1 MAWELDAAHSLI
13 EFSVKHMMVTTVKGR
28 FNKHSG
34 VLELDEQNPSASK
47 VDVTID
53 VNSVYTGDEKRDG
66 HLRSADFFDAEKYPT
81 ITYKS
86 TKVEELS
93 SERFRITGD
102 LTMHGVTKEVVF
114 DANLEGRAKNPW
126 GKNIAAFSISTSVNR
141 KDFDLNWNVALETGG
156 VLVSEKVNINI
167 EAEAIE
173 VVSEAAAAAAQA

>member
-34 VLELDEQNPSASK
+34 VLELDEQNPSASN

-53 VNSVYTGDEKRDG
+53 VGSVYTGDEKRDG

-102 LTMHGVTKEVVF
+102 LTMHGVTKEVIF
-114 DANLEGRAKNPW
+114 DASLEGRAKNPW
-126 GKNIAAFSISTSVNR
+126 GKNVAAFSISTSVNR
-141 KDFDLNWNVALETGG
+141 KDFGLNWNVALESGG
-156 VLVSEKVNINI
+156 VLVSEKVTINI

-173 VVSEAAAAAAQA
+173 VVPEAAAAAAQA